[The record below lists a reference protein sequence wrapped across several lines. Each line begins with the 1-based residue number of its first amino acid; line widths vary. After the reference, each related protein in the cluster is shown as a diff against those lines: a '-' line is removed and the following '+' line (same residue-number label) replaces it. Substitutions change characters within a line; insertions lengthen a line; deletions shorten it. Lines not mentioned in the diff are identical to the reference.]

1 MKYELL
7 GGGHVEAP
15 SAWGL
20 VLALREDSQA
30 WAPTVGP
37 EDFMEEYAR
46 RCQLQNGSTV
56 RTDNAPNFIA
66 DLVAGG
72 FLMLAP

>member
-1 MKYELL
+1 MTYELL
-7 GGGHVEAP
+7 GGGQVTAP

-20 VLALREDSQA
+20 VLALRDDSQK

-46 RCQLQNGSTV
+46 RCQMQNGTMV
-56 RTDNAPNFIA
+56 RTDNALNFID

-72 FLMLAP
+72 FLTLAP